1 MNYKTAALAAFIGL
15 SPMGTAQAEEKD
27 ALSINN
33 EIPYMKCLTNG
44 HAIEMIMQ
52 RELKVT
58 SSNMGQD
65 FRKAVTLFGQE
76 FVHPLQENLNTF
88 LSGREI
94 NAQLDTDL
102 PRFLATTEERL
113 NANFTQA
120 LKQQSPPIEVTIKDN
135 GTSAR
140 INKYRPECAIKD
152 LMII

>member
-15 SPMGTAQAEEKD
+15 NPIGTAQAEEKD
-27 ALSINN
+27 VLSINN
-33 EIPYMKCLTNG
+33 EIPYVKCLTNG

-58 SSNMGQD
+58 SSNIGRD

-76 FVHPLQENLNTF
+76 FVHPLQENLDTF

-94 NAQLDTDL
+94 NAQLDEDL
-102 PRFLATTEERL
+102 PRFLTETEERL
-113 NANFTQA
+113 NASFTKA
-120 LKQQSPPIEVTIKDN
+120 LKQQSPAIEVTIKDN

-140 INKYRPECAIKD
+140 INKHLPKCAVKG
-152 LMII
+152 LTII